1 MIKVNVVVP
10 DPVTAAATYTGIQI
24 GKASSQADAASQSG
38 TFSNLGTVLSL
49 DSHIGTYSYTDSASP
64 YGYWY
69 TWRFTGNSGSGSW
82 SAPYQ
87 GIDTGYISVAE
98 LREYELGA
106 FALPDGTDSSD
117 NRLEKLVGV
126 ASRMVDGYCGFS
138 FRYKTSVEQH
148 KWNQNTRRVF
158 PYSRPIVSV
167 NSLEVY
173 VSNQQRATFSNSDL
187 YINSSQNYIEV
198 TSLANVTYSLFPA
211 IVALGLIDP
220 VAVIN
225 YNHGYAVTPQ
235 EIKDATALI
244 AIDLASRDALY
255 QSGMGQLTRLT
266 VGDTTME
273 RLPQVAPGKQSALAI
288 PPAAASILDQYIAVS
303 IR

>member
-1 MIKVNVVVP
+1 MIKVTVSVP
-10 DPVTAAATYTGIQI
+10 NPATAAATYTGIQI
-24 GKASSQADAASQSG
+24 GKAASQADADAQTG
-38 TFSNLGTVLSL
+38 TFSNLGTVLTL
-49 DSHIGTYSYTDSASP
+49 DSKIGTYSYTDSTSP

-69 TWRFTGNSGSGSW
+69 VWRLTGNSGSGSW
-82 SAPYQ
+82 SAAYQ
-87 GIDTGYISVAE
+87 GVDTGYITAAE

-106 FALPDGTDSSD
+106 LSLPDGTDSSD
-117 NRLEKLVGV
+117 GRLEKLIGV

-138 FRYKTSVEQH
+138 FRYKSTVEQH
-148 KWNQNTRRVF
+148 KWNQETRRVF
-158 PYSRPIVSV
+158 PYSRPIISV
-167 NSLEVY
+167 TSLEVY
-173 VSNQQRATFSNSDL
+173 VSNQQKATFNTSDL
-187 YINSSQNYIEV
+187 YVNTTQNYVEV

-225 YNHGYAVTPQ
+225 YTHGYAVTPQ

-288 PPAAASILDQYIAVS
+288 PPTAAAILDQYIAVS
-303 IR
+303 LR

>member
-1 MIKVNVVVP
+1 MIKVIVSVP
-10 DPVTAAATYTGIQI
+10 NPATAAATYTGIQI
-24 GKASSQADAASQSG
+24 GKAASQADADAQTG
-38 TFSNLGTVLSL
+38 TFSNLGTVLTL
-49 DSHIGTYSYTDSASP
+49 DSKIGTYSYTDSTSP

-69 TWRFTGNSGSGSW
+69 VWRLTGNSGSGSW
-82 SAPYQ
+82 SSARQ
-87 GIDTGYISVAE
+87 GVDTGYITAAE

-106 FALPDGTDSSD
+106 LSLPDGTDSSD
-117 NRLEKLVGV
+117 GRLEKLIGV

-138 FRYKTSVEQH
+138 FRYKSTVEQH
-148 KWNQNTRRVF
+148 KWNQETRRVF
-158 PYSRPIVSV
+158 PYSRPIISV
-167 NSLEVY
+167 ASFDVY
-173 VSNQQRATFSNSDL
+173 VSNQQKATFNTSDL
-187 YINSSQNYIEV
+187 YVNTTQNYVEV

-225 YNHGYAVTPQ
+225 YTHGYAVTPQ

-273 RLPQVAPGKQSALAI
+273 RLPQVSPGKQSSLAI
-288 PPAAASILDQYIAVS
+288 PPTAAAILDQYIAVS
-303 IR
+303 LR

>member
-1 MIKVNVVVP
+1 MIKVTVSVT
-10 DPVTAAATYTGIQI
+10 DPATAAATYTGIQI
-24 GKASSQADAASQSG
+24 GKAASQADANAQTG
-38 TFSNLGTVLSL
+38 TFSNLGTVLTL
-49 DSHIGTYSYTDSASP
+49 DSKIGTYSYTDSTSP

-69 TWRFTGNSGSGSW
+69 VWRLTGNSGNSSW
-82 SAPYQ
+82 SAAYQ
-87 GIDTGYISVAE
+87 GVDTGYITAAE

-106 FALPDGTDSSD
+106 LSLPDGTDSSD
-117 NRLEKLVGV
+117 GRLEKLIGV

-138 FRYKTSVEQH
+138 FRYKSTVEQH
-148 KWNQNTRRVF
+148 KWNQETRRVF
-158 PYSRPIVSV
+158 PYSRPIISV
-167 NSLEVY
+167 TSLEVY
-173 VSNQQRATFSNSDL
+173 VSNQQKATFNTSDL
-187 YINSSQNYIEV
+187 YVNTTQNYVEV

-225 YNHGYAVTPQ
+225 YTHGYAVTPQ

-288 PPAAASILDQYIAVS
+288 PPTAAAILDQYIAVS
-303 IR
+303 LR